1 MKVWILLV
9 VDLVVKISRSSVLPT
24 SILGNISEPSLNTIV
39 GVESLQVVNL
49 WPADLRHTIDEVAL
63 WVLGTVCTV
72 RDVNRAVK
80 AVVFRVASAMV
91 CLKLDGISKVSEYPR
106 VTQKAYLLQKRKD
119 LIGRPSW

>member
-24 SILGNISEPSLNTIV
+24 SILGNISKPSLNTIV

-49 WPADLRHTIDEVAL
+49 WPADLRHTIDEVAF

-80 AVVFRVASAMV
+80 AVVFRVTSAMV
-91 CLKLDGISKVSEYPR
+91 CLKLD
-106 VTQKAYLLQKRKD
+106 
-119 LIGRPSW
+119 